1 MLKYILIVSLV
12 VTFVICGDASKSV
25 NSVSLNQPQ
34 LNSTQH
40 QKSAEKEISKSN
52 ATISENKNINK
63 NVIEDAKSVGKGTV
77 ELINKEKEQAEPVMS
92 ESIMDDVDDGVDFK
106 YYWVLLVFSSL
117 SIISIIVFKSFR

>member
-12 VTFVICGDASKSV
+12 VTFVICDDASKSD

-34 LNSTQH
+34 LNSTQ